1 MSLQPTRGEW
11 YPELYNPDSPTFR
24 KWTVRAKYN
33 RNEGNFPD
41 GYVCDIAHVWHNSV
55 TRGIDQEKANVTL
68 ISQSK
73 NMARALLAI
82 IDTRK
87 LSGQEFTLKWG
98 EGFDPWQYA
107 EFVIDSAKSEE

>member
-33 RNEGNFPD
+33 QEEGNFPD
-41 GYVCDIAHVWHNSV
+41 SHVCDIAHVWHNSV
-55 TRGIDQEKANVTL
+55 TRGVGEEKANAIL
-68 ISQSK
+68 LAQSK

-87 LSGQEFTLKWG
+87 LSSQEFTLKWG
-98 EGFDPWQYA
+98 EGFDPWHYA
-107 EFVIDSAKSEE
+107 ESVVESAKSAE